1 MHGKTV
7 TSIANIISNFVRSL
21 RVQPFLVH
29 HLHSHIFPECLK
41 TKHFHCSVTC
51 IAYSDTSLDWHI
63 SSGRTRWQLAL
74 AVIAGILLPLVRM
87 QGLMQMFIVKSAA
100 SKLHKLH
107 YWYSWN
113 ESAAAGVAGKTALLC
128 IIVCTVVRKWLHTLS
143 SHTAFKFKL
152 SESQLKTPNKQTPTQ
167 TLVQSPNQG
176 QGPKSTFSL
185 PTEPIDTT
193 WNTSWPTQNKVPSK
207 DRVFDIQFSVLM
219 RTTHVNA

>member
-63 SSGRTRWQLAL
+63 SSGRTRRQLAL

-100 SKLHKLH
+100 SKWHKLH

-113 ESAAAGVAGKTALLC
+113 ESAAAGVAGNTALLC
-128 IIVCTVVRKWLHTLS
+128 VIVCTVVRKWLHTLP
-143 SHTAFKFKL
+143 SHTAFKFKI

-167 TLVQSPNQG
+167 TLVQSPTKGKDPNLHFHCLQ
-176 QGPKSTFSL
+176 S
-185 PTEPIDTT
+185 IHDTT
-193 WNTSWPTQNKVPSK
+193 
-207 DRVFDIQFSVLM
+207 
-219 RTTHVNA
+219 